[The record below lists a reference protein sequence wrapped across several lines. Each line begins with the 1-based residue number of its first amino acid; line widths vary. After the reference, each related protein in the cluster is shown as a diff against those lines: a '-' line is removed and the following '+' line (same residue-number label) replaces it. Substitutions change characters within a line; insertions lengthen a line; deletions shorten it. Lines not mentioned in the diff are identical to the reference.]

1 MVIDMKKV
9 LNGMNKAGDV
19 IDRVNCVLI
28 ALMMLGMFVVVMLN
42 VIVRVAVGKS
52 LPWSSELAPYLMVW
66 ASFLGSVVACK
77 RKMHVA
83 IDVLINALRGIPQK
97 IVYGIM
103 YLCILF
109 ALGILTYAGWI
120 QTIVQM
126 QQYSITMH
134 FPIGFVYVSMPI
146 SGILMLYYTVLHML
160 EFYFEEGG
168 KKDAVSI

>member
-1 MVIDMKKV
+1 MKKV
-9 LNGMNKAGDV
+9 IKGMNKAGDA
-19 IDRVNCVLI
+19 IDKVNCALI

-42 VIVRVAVGKS
+42 VIVRIVASKS

-83 IDVLINALRGIPQK
+83 IDVLINALHGIPQK

-103 YLCILF
+103 YFLILF
-109 ALGILTYAGWI
+109 ALGILTYAGWT
-120 QTIVQM
+120 QTVAQM

-134 FPIGFVYVSMPI
+134 FSIGYIYVSMPI
-146 SGILMLYYTVLHML
+146 SGVLMIYYTVLHML
-160 EFYFEEGG
+160 EFYFDKGG
-168 KKDAVSI
+168 KQDALSI